1 LAQTNLWT
9 EYMKP
14 KSSRIHDLPRM
25 LALSEVVWELQ
36 IQKKYAD
43 FQNRMMQHFYW
54 QKKESLQQI
63 DFEITTK

>member
-1 LAQTNLWT
+1 
-9 EYMKP
+9 
-14 KSSRIHDLPRM
+14 M